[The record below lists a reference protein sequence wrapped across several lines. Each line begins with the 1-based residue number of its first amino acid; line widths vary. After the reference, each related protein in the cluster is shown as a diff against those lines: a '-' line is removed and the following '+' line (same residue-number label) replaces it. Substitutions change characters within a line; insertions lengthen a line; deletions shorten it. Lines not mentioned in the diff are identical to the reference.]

1 MTVSPAILDK
11 ARAWQQVERHDA
23 RADGQFVYAVRS
35 TGIYCRPSCPS
46 RRPAQR
52 NVVFYS
58 GANEAEQ
65 AGYRPC
71 KRCHPQAMH
80 PQAAAV
86 EAACRYL
93 QQHQDTL
100 PSLMEISR
108 AAGMSASALQKL
120 FRRILGI
127 SPRQYHAEQRR
138 KQLRQNLADTGQH
151 TVTEAIYAAG
161 YSSSSRVYEQ
171 TTKLMGMTPA
181 QYGRHGA
188 GQHIRYTFGR
198 SLLGTV
204 LVAVTERGICAI
216 TLGES
221 AAELETQLQQ
231 EFSRATLEH
240 DDMKH
245 DDMEH
250 DTKSLAATLAAVLS
264 QLSEHPLTTAL
275 PLDVRATAFQQRVWQ
290 ALQQIPRGQ
299 TASYAQVAAAIG
311 QPTAVRAVARACA
324 QNSIA
329 ILIPCHRVLGSDGKL
344 TGYRWGVQRKQK
356 LLQIEAQTIPTP
368 G

>member
-1 MTVSPAILDK
+1 MTVSPGRLDA
-11 ARAWQQVERHDA
+11 ARAWRQVEQHDA

-52 NVVFYS
+52 NVAFYP

-80 PQAAAV
+80 PEAAAV
-86 EAACRYL
+86 DAACRYL

-127 SPRQYHAEQRR
+127 SPRQYHAAQRS
-138 KQLRQNLADTGQH
+138 KQLRQKLADKKER

-171 TTKLMGMTPA
+171 TAALMGMTPA

-188 GQHIRYTFGR
+188 GQHIRYTLG
-198 SLLGTV
+198 SSTLGTV
-204 LVAVTERGICAI
+204 LVATTERGICAI

-231 EFSRATLEH
+231 EFSRATLER
-240 DDMKH
+240 
-245 DDMEH
+245 
-250 DTKSLAATLAAVLS
+250 DTKSLAETLTAVLS
-264 QLSEHPLTTAL
+264 QLAEHPLTTAL

-290 ALQQIPRGQ
+290 ALQKIPRGQ

-324 QNSIA
+324 QNSVA

-356 LLQIEAQTIPTP
+356 LLQIEARTIPTP

>member
-1 MTVSPAILDK
+1 MD
-11 ARAWQQVERHDA
+11 
-23 RADGQFVYAVRS
+23 
-35 TGIYCRPSCPS
+35 
-46 RRPAQR
+46 
-52 NVVFYS
+52 
-58 GANEAEQ
+58 
-65 AGYRPC
+65 
-71 KRCHPQAMH
+71 
-80 PQAAAV
+80 
-86 EAACRYL
+86 AACRYL

-127 SPRQYHAEQRR
+127 SPRQYHAAQRS
-138 KQLRQNLADTGQH
+138 KQLRQKLADKKER

-171 TTKLMGMTPA
+171 TAALMGMTPA

-188 GQHIRYTFGR
+188 GQHIRYTLG
-198 SLLGTV
+198 SSTLGTV
-204 LVAVTERGICAI
+204 LVATTERGICAI

-231 EFSRATLEH
+231 EFSRATLER
-240 DDMKH
+240 
-245 DDMEH
+245 
-250 DTKSLAATLAAVLS
+250 DTKSLAETLTAVLS
-264 QLSEHPLTTAL
+264 QLAEHPLTTAL

-290 ALQQIPRGQ
+290 ALQKIPRGQ

-324 QNSIA
+324 QNSVA

-356 LLQIEAQTIPTP
+356 LLQIEARTIPTP